1 MFEILRHSKSWSRIG
16 VQHYAAVA
24 TDMDLSSVK
33 SQYDLVALVSEK
45 VGYHPCGY
53 GMYSVT
59 VEHRNGNMYDLEWE
73 SGRTCD

>member
-16 VQHYAAVA
+16 IQHYAAVA
-24 TDMDLSSVK
+24 TDMDLSSVR

-45 VGYHPCGY
+45 VGYHPSGY
-53 GMYSVT
+53 GMYSVSVT
-59 VEHRNGNMYDLEWE
+59 HLEGNMFDLEWE

>member
-53 GMYSVT
+53 GMYSVK
-59 VEHRNGNMYDLEWE
+59 VEHRHGNLFDLEWE